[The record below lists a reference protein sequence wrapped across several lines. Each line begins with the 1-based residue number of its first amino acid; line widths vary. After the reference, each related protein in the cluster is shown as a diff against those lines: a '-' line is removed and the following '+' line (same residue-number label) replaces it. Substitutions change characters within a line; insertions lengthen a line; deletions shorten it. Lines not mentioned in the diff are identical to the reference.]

1 VSLLEALTVAR
12 VARVVLAA
20 LAVTARILV
29 TDQVPVEGPRAAVM
43 AAQTLA
49 VRAIQL
55 THVTSLE
62 TDARSVSAMLSVCLA
77 LATKPMCVTQT
88 VLVMSN
94 ASSNLVTEILA
105 YATRPLGATAIASAI
120 QNVVTRAV
128 VPAGQTPTAVWEFYS

>member
-1 VSLLEALTVAR
+1 
-12 VARVVLAA
+12 VARVVPAA
-20 LAVTARILV
+20 LAATARILV

-49 VRAIQL
+49 VRAIPL

-77 LATKPMCVTQT
+77 LATQPMCVTQT